1 MKKQPQSRQEEPLD
15 RLREMVRLGQLFKVQ
30 TWIGEGNP
38 VYLEDNKRPSV
49 LHLAVDS
56 GFHSLV
62 EVLAGAWPRQDGLN
76 WALESACEKRRLD
89 MAATLMELGADITK
103 VPLAV
108 IAGTCD
114 IPLMTHVLDRW
125 QEFDQENGLYEIVTS
140 MPRPLTGLIKERQQA
155 IPNSQMQLARA
166 MKHFALKDHPLW
178 VGLTVWMGGDAR
190 LACPSPDEDDE
201 VEENWT
207 TPLAY
212 AVSLAS
218 NDAVRAMQVTARD
231 NATDLLKLLHIYR
244 RDGIELLR
252 YLLSRGA
259 AVNDKPGGGSSVLEK
274 VLAPYWIWEY
284 SSIDAGLVEEL
295 VGHGAKFCPD
305 QETRMR
311 DIRRALGELSVPALK
326 GIVYI
331 LLATTTDDALL
342 KLLNAPKLKEKL
354 ALKGIPQ
361 LKHFL
366 ARLRQQ
372 RAAAPPSEPLRRK
385 AGRPPKSNEALAE
398 IDPYEGAIFDKGAN
412 LAGFKER
419 S

>member
-1 MKKQPQSRQEEPLD
+1 MRKQPKARQAEPLD
-15 RLREMVRLGQLFKVQ
+15 PLREMVRLGQLFKVQ

-38 VYLEDNKRPSV
+38 VYLECDRRPSV

-56 GFHSLV
+56 GFHSMV
-62 EVLAGAWPRQDGLN
+62 EVLAGTWPRQDGLN
-76 WALESACEKRRLD
+76 WALEFACEKRRLD
-89 MAATLMELGADITK
+89 MAATLMELGADISK

-125 QEFDQENGLYEIVTS
+125 HDFDQENGLYEIVTS
-140 MPRPLTGLIKERQQA
+140 MPRPLTGLIKEYQHA
-155 IPNSQMQLARA
+155 IPNSHMQLARA
-166 MKHFALKDHPLW
+166 MKYFALKDHPLW

-201 VEENWT
+201 EEESWI

-212 AVSLAS
+212 AVSLAR

-231 NATDLLKLLHIYR
+231 NPTDLLKLVHIYR
-244 RDGIELLR
+244 RDCIELVR

-259 AVNDKPGGGSSVLEK
+259 SVNDKPGGGSSVLEK

-295 VGHGAKFCPD
+295 VGQGAKFCPD
-305 QETRMR
+305 PDTNTR

-331 LLATTTDDALL
+331 LLASTTDDALL
-342 KLLNAPKLKEKL
+342 KLLNAPKHKQKL
-354 ALKGIPQ
+354 GLSGNPQ
-361 LKHFL
+361 LKHFV
-366 ARLRQQ
+366 ARLREQ

-385 AGRPPKSNEALAE
+385 LGRPPKSNEVLADT
-398 IDPYEGAIFDKGAN
+398 DP
-412 LAGFKER
+412 R
-419 S
+419 

>member
-38 VYLEDNKRPSV
+38 VYLEDDKRPSV

-56 GFHSLV
+56 GFHSMV
-62 EVLAGAWPRQDGLN
+62 EVLAGAWPRQAGLN
-76 WALESACEKRRLD
+76 WALAFACEKRRLD
-89 MAATLMELGADITK
+89 MAAMLMELGAEIIK
-103 VPLAV
+103 VPLTV

-140 MPRPLTGLIKERQQA
+140 MPRPLTGFIKERQHA

-259 AVNDKPGGGSSVLEK
+259 AVNDKPGGGTFAE
-274 VLAPYWIWEY
+274 
-284 SSIDAGLVEEL
+284 DLVVHAVDE
-295 VGHGAKFCPD
+295 VGV
-305 QETRMR
+305 E
-311 DIRRALGELSVPALK
+311 
-326 GIVYI
+326 
-331 LLATTTDDALL
+331 
-342 KLLNAPKLKEKL
+342 
-354 ALKGIPQ
+354 
-361 LKHFL
+361 
-366 ARLRQQ
+366 RLQ
-372 RAAAPPSEPLRRK
+372 RLP
-385 AGRPPKSNEALAE
+385 
-398 IDPYEGAIFDKGAN
+398 
-412 LAGFKER
+412 
-419 S
+419 